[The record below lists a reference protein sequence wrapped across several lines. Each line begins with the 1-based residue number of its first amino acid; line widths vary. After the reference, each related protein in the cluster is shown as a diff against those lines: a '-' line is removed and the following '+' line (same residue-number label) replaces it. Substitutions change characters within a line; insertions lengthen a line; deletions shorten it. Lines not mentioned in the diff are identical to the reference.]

1 MVWTSSS
8 EVLPIMNDEVGVP
21 AAEAAITVSVDRTLG
36 IRRVLLAVGVGG
48 VVALLAWLALWLA
61 VNL

>member
-1 MVWTSSS
+1 MS
-8 EVLPIMNDEVGVP
+8 DEVGVP
-21 AAEAAITVSVDRTLG
+21 TAEAAITVSVDRTLG

-48 VVALLAWLALWLA
+48 VIALLAWLALWLA

>member
-1 MVWTSSS
+1 
-8 EVLPIMNDEVGVP
+8 MNDEVGVP